1 MILLKFQRFIG
12 QNRPQF
18 RASNTEDPSQ
28 VKDLVEKLEKY
39 QNPDEDSE
47 DFYQCNIEGL
57 MGLSSQMIITL
68 EKTDHQ
74 HFSIKS
80 VLNV

>member
-1 MILLKFQRFIG
+1 MKEGLRKQR
-12 QNRPQF
+12 
-18 RASNTEDPSQ
+18 
-28 VKDLVEKLEKY
+28 KY
-39 QNPDEDSE
+39 I
-47 DFYQCNIEGL
+47 FYQCNIEGL